1 MNEWKIEWN
10 VYVEWIYGIELRV
23 EWNKWMSAKLNGM
36 NICNGI
42 NSGMERTNEWLKNW
56 MEWIYRMELRVEWN
70 EWTNERAKIEWNGIK
85 SGMERMNEW
94 VKNWMEWIYRMEL
107 RVEWNEWTNERAKLN
122 GIKSGMERTNEWVK
136 LNGTNDWNGTN
147 ERMECIMKHGRTIW
161 IRNIMRINAL
171 SEKHPLC
178 TLIIW
183 RPKDF
188 QT

>member
-42 NSGMERTNEWLKNW
+42 NSGMERTNEWL
-56 MEWIYRMELRVEWN
+56 
-70 EWTNERAKIEWNGIK
+70 
-85 SGMERMNEW
+85 
-94 VKNWMEWIYRMEL
+94 KNWMEWIYRMEL